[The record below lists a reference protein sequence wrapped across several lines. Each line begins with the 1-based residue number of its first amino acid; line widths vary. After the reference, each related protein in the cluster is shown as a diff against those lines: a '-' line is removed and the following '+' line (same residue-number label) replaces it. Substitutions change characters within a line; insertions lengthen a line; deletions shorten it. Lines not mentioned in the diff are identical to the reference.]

1 MKIEKVSV
9 AGKLGLFHELWT
21 PKIVAEVNDTHVK
34 LARVQGE
41 LVWHSH
47 ADEDELF
54 LVIHG
59 RLTLELRDGSV
70 TLDPGEMVVI
80 PRGVEHRPV
89 AEEETHILLIEKKGI
104 RHTGD
109 VVEERTV
116 AEYEWI

>member
-1 MKIEKVSV
+1 MRIEKVSI
-9 AGKLGLFHELWT
+9 AGKLGLFDELWT

-34 LARVQGE
+34 LAKIRGD

-47 ADEDELF
+47 AEEDELF
-54 LVIHG
+54 LVVRG
-59 RLTLELRDGSV
+59 RLTLEMRDGSV
-70 TLDPGEMVVI
+70 TLEPGEMVVI

-104 RHTGD
+104 RHTGE

>member
-9 AGKLGLFHELWT
+9 AEKLGLFDELWT

-34 LARVQGE
+34 LAKVKGD

-47 ADEDELF
+47 AGEDELF
-54 LVIHG
+54 LVIRG
-59 RLTLELRDGSV
+59 RLTLEMRDGSV
-70 TLDPGEMVVI
+70 TLEPGEMVVI

-104 RHTGD
+104 RHTGE